1 MLQNKTV
8 EIERGREI
16 LEDAEWL
23 WGWGTTAGKL
33 RAERRAGILIDMA
46 NMVRGR
52 SVLEIGC
59 GTGMFTRKISKDRAD
74 LAAVDISHDLLRK
87 AKQEVD
93 LPEVEFVQSDIEQ
106 MPFGNMTFDAVVGIC
121 VLHHLN
127 MDAILP
133 EVRRVLKKG
142 GRIVFCEP
150 NMMNPQLLIQKN
162 VKPIKKIR
170 ILGETLDETAFF
182 RWQLSHDLKRV
193 GFTDISIVP
202 FDFLH
207 PWTPPFMIP
216 AVNKIGILAEKM
228 PLIKE
233 IAGSLIISA
242 CVK

>member
-1 MLQNKTV
+1 MLQDKSV
-8 EIERGREI
+8 EIKRGREI
-16 LEDAEWL
+16 QEDAEWL

-33 RAERRAGILIDMA
+33 RAERRTDILIDMA

-59 GTGMFTRKISKDRAD
+59 GTGMFTRKISKKKAD
-74 LAAVDISHDLLRK
+74 LAAIDISHDLLRK

-93 LPEVEFVQSDIEQ
+93 LSEVEFIQSDIEQ
-106 MPFGNMTFDAVVGIC
+106 MPFGDMTFDAVVGIC

-170 ILGETLDETAFF
+170 ILGET
-182 RWQLSHDLKRV
+182 
-193 GFTDISIVP
+193 
-202 FDFLH
+202 
-207 PWTPPFMIP
+207 
-216 AVNKIGILAEKM
+216 
-228 PLIKE
+228 
-233 IAGSLIISA
+233 
-242 CVK
+242 

>member
-1 MLQNKTV
+1 MLQDKTI

-33 RAERRAGILIDMA
+33 RADRRADILVEVA
-46 NMVRGR
+46 NIVKGR
-52 SVLEIGC
+52 NILEIGC
-59 GTGMFTRKISKDRAD
+59 GTGMFTKKIIKNRANI
-74 LAAVDISHDLLRK
+74 AAVDISHDLLRK
-87 AKQEVD
+87 AKQEID
-93 LPEVEFVQSDIEQ
+93 LPEVEFVLSDIEQ
-106 MPFGNMTFDAVVGIC
+106 LPFNNKTFDAVVGIC

-127 MDAILP
+127 LDAVLP
-133 EVRRVLKKG
+133 EVKRVLRKG

-150 NMMNPQLLIQKN
+150 NMLNPQLLIQKN

-182 RWQLSHDLKRV
+182 RWPLSNILKKV

-207 PWTPPFMIP
+207 PWTPPFMIR
-216 AVNKIGILAEKM
+216 AINMIGLLAEKT
-228 PLIKE
+228 PLLKE
-233 IAGSLIISA
+233 IAGSLVINA
-242 CVK
+242 RVK

>member
-1 MLQNKTV
+1 MLQDKTV
-8 EIERGREI
+8 EIERGRDI

-33 RAERRAGILIDMA
+33 RADRRADILVDMA
-46 NMVRGR
+46 NIVKGR
-52 SVLEIGC
+52 NILEIGC
-59 GTGMFTRKISKDRAD
+59 GTGMFTKKISRNRAD
-74 LAAVDISHDLLRK
+74 ITAIDISHDLLRK
-87 AKQEVD
+87 AKQEID
-93 LPEVEFVQSDIEQ
+93 LPEIEFVLSDIEQ
-106 MPFGNMTFDAVVGIC
+106 LPFNNKTFDAVIGIC

-133 EVRRVLKKG
+133 EVKRVLKKD

-150 NMMNPQLLIQKN
+150 NMLNPQLLIQKN
-162 VKPIKKIR
+162 VRPIKKIK

-182 RWQLSHDLKRV
+182 RWPLSNILKKV

-207 PWTPPFMIP
+207 PWTPPFMIR
-216 AVNKIGILAEKM
+216 AINMIGLLAEKT
-228 PLIKE
+228 PLLKE